1 MKERTE
7 TGRGVLIAPS
17 VLSADFGHLSEQ
29 VALVEAAG
37 AELLHLDVM
46 DGHFVPNIT
55 FGPFIVDAINRVTEL
70 FLDVHLMITDAPRY
84 AERFVAAGADRLI
97 VQIET
102 LPDPRPLLKEIRAM
116 GAQPALV
123 LNPETPFER
132 AEPYLD
138 AIDLL
143 LVMSVHPGFGGQKFM
158 GEVLPKVE
166 RARALRA
173 ERGLGFVIEIDG
185 GIDVTT
191 APLAAAAGVDVFVA
205 GNAIFGAADPAE
217 ALRAIRRAAEAGR
230 GARA

>member
-1 MKERTE
+1 MSDPV
-7 TGRGVLIAPS
+7 RGVRGIQVAPS
-17 VLSADFGHLSEQ
+17 VLSADFGQLRGQIEV
-29 VALVEAAG
+29 VASAG

-55 FGPFIVDAINRVTEL
+55 FGPFIVDAINRVTDL
-70 FLDVHLMITDAPRY
+70 FLDVHLMITDAPQY
-84 AERFVAAGADRLI
+84 AERFVKAGADRLI

-132 AEPYLD
+132 VESYLSD
-138 AIDLL
+138 IDLL

-158 GEVLPKVE
+158 AEVLPKVE
-166 RARALRA
+166 RARTLRA
-173 ERGLGFVIEIDG
+173 ERGLGFAIEIDG

-191 APLAAAAGVDVFVA
+191 APLAAAAGVDIFVA
-205 GNAIFGAADPAE
+205 GNAIFGAPDPAE

-230 GARA
+230 